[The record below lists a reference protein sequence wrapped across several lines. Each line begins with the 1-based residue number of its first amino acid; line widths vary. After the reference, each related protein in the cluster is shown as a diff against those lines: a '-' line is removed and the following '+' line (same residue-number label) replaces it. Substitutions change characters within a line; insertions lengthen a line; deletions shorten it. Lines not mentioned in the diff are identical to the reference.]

1 MSIKKKWRNS
11 MDRTIINPYDEM
23 NLKIY
28 AYTLPEIPSHE
39 GYIKI
44 GDTNRQVTKRIFEQV
59 GTAGLN
65 PYILFEKIAK
75 RSDGTW
81 FHDKSLHRFLQQNG
95 IKKKDFN
102 GHADEWF
109 YFNGTPEKAEI
120 LTDRYI
126 NCDYDE
132 IQIDEDH
139 SDYSLRNEQNKAVQ
153 LTLDYYNSGQEPKE
167 FLWNAKPRFGKT
179 LTSYDLVRK
188 INAKNVLIITN
199 RPAIANSWF
208 DDFKKFISWQEP
220 EMKFVSA
227 TASLKDRAL
236 SRKDFLDF
244 LNSGEHENPSQI
256 TFVSFQDLK
265 GAKFAGGGYEKLEWV
280 GQLNWD
286 LLIIDEAHEGV
297 DTDKTDV
304 AFNKI
309 ERKFT
314 LHLSG
319 TPFKALANNKF
330 NEEQIFNWSYLD
342 EQEAKKDWDYATGSN
357 PYENLPTLSLFTY
370 QMSKMIENKVSK
382 GLTLDDDSNVDYAF
396 DLNEFFRVK
405 EDGKFEYEASVKK
418 FLDNLTLGKFPFAI
432 DEHRGELNHTLWLL
446 PRVNSAKALEK
457 MLKSHPVFGEYSIVL
472 AAGDGRSID
481 INTDIEKEGQD
492 YKKNEKSFDKVKK
505 AISENEKTITL
516 SVGQLTTGITIPEWS
531 AVLMLSNIKS
541 PSLYFQAAFRA
552 QNPHEFVQNDK
563 LYRKENAYIF
573 DFAPERTLLLFDELA
588 NNLSSD
594 SSKTSEKRKKKIKKL
609 LNFFPV
615 IGEDDKGNMHEL
627 DSTDVLTIPTHI
639 TSAEVV
645 KRGFMSNLLFANI
658 AGIFGGNSPFK
669 EILDKIKPEKKKR
682 LTDRREVNVTTP
694 MIDDDGNVD
703 IPTDIVIN
711 QTTDI
716 FGDAIYKVMETS
728 EIYEIPE
735 VTTITNEITG
745 TLDSGFDKLK
755 GTFNLN
761 KIQTDKAKNEV
772 SSAIKDLV
780 QKNAE
785 TYHNQIQEIEQDFT
799 EQIKTAQADSNEIKV
814 DLLKTEF
821 EQRKVQVHQT
831 FSEKLNSDV
840 SETVETAVEK
850 QIIIEEEKKKKTTED
865 DVRDHLRGFART
877 IPAFLMAYG
886 NEDTTL
892 ANFEENIDKTTFEEL
907 TSITIDE
914 FKKLRDGFD
923 HVDENGNNRKIP
935 GLFNEVVFNA
945 SIKEFF
951 NTRKRLS
958 NYFDKTLTE
967 DIFDYIPPQRTNQI
981 FTPRRVVSLMVD
993 LIEKNNP
1000 NIFSNYNVKFI
1011 DLYTKSGL
1019 YITEIVK
1026 RLDEGLK
1033 AQIPNS
1039 KERIKWILE
1048 NQVYACAPSNII
1060 YNIAQNYIF
1069 ADLKNISSKNIV
1081 ECDLI
1086 KYTKNNNAK
1095 EKLLKLFG
1103 DENLKFDVI
1112 IGNPPYQEM
1121 DGGAQSSAS
1130 PIYHHFVR
1138 LAKEL
1143 HPEVVSLI
1151 IPTRWYSGGKGLDD
1165 FRDEMLNDIH
1175 LRELHDWLTPVDI
1188 FPNTNIRGGVCY
1200 FLWDKNYNN
1209 INNLTRVVTYKN
1221 NEVIEDVVRPMKVEG
1236 ADTFIRDG
1244 KSVPVL
1250 AKVFSDENTD
1260 IMLNYISPLRPFG
1273 YRGYFVK
1280 DEKFRPSKLGLS
1292 DPIICYGK
1300 GKAVGYLERNEVTVR
1315 AEWIDVW
1322 KVFTPR
1328 ANNIG
1333 TELNDDNLNTFVG
1346 TPKTICTE
1354 SYLVIGA
1361 ELGLDETSCYNLS
1374 TYLKTRF
1381 ARYLHSL
1388 AKGSQ
1393 DATSKTYRF
1402 VPVQDFSNNSDI
1414 DWSVSVQEIDHQLY
1428 NKYRLS
1434 NDEINHIENSIKAM
1448 QVQR

>member
-1 MSIKKKWRNS
+1 
-11 MDRTIINPYDEM
+11 MDRTIINPFEELD
-23 NLKIY
+23 LKIY
-28 AYTLPEIPSHE
+28 AYTLPEVPSHE

-44 GDTNRQVTKRIFEQV
+44 GDTNRQVKKRIFEQV

-65 PYILFEKIAK
+65 PDILFEKIAK
-75 RSDGTW
+75 KSDGTW
-81 FHDKSLHRFLQQNG
+81 FHDRSLHRFLQQNG
-95 IKKKDFN
+95 IQKKDFN

-132 IQIDEDH
+132 IQIDEAH
-139 SDYSLRNEQNKAVQ
+139 SDYSLRNEQSKAVQ

-179 LTSYDLVRK
+179 LTSYDFVRK
-188 INAKNVLIITN
+188 INATNVLIVTN

-208 DDFKKFISWQEP
+208 DDFKKFISWQETG
-220 EMKFVSA
+220 MKFVSE
-227 TASLKDRAL
+227 TDSLKDKAL
-236 SRKDFLDF
+236 SRDDFIDF
-244 LNSGEHENPSQI
+244 VNTTDHENPSQI
-256 TFVSFQDLK
+256 TFISLQDLK

-297 DTDKTDV
+297 DTAKTDV
-304 AFNKI
+304 AFDKI
-309 ERKFT
+309 KRNFT

-330 NEEQIFNWSYLD
+330 NENQIFNWSYVD
-342 EQEAKKDWDYATGSN
+342 EQEAKEDWNYTTGSN

-370 QMSKMIENKVSK
+370 QMSKMIENRVSK
-382 GLTLDDDSNVDYAF
+382 GLTLDDDINVDYAF
-396 DLNEFFRVK
+396 DLNEFFKVK

-418 FLDNLTLGKFPFAI
+418 FLDNLSSGKFPFATN
-432 DEHRGELNHTLWLL
+432 EHRGELNHTFWLL

-457 MLKSHPVFGEYSIVL
+457 LLKSHPVFGDYKIVL
-472 AAGDGRSID
+472 AAGDGISVD
-481 INTDIEKEGQD
+481 KNPNFEDEGQD

-505 AISENEKTITL
+505 AISENKKTITL

-552 QNPHEFVQNDK
+552 QNPYEFVQEGN

-573 DFAPERTLLLFDELA
+573 DFAPERTLLLFDEFA
-588 NNLSSD
+588 NNLSSG
-594 SSKTSEKRKKKIKKL
+594 SSKTSEERKKKIKKL

-615 IGEDDKGNMHEL
+615 IGEDDEGNMHEL
-627 DSTDVLTIPTHI
+627 DATEVLTIPTHI

-669 EILDKIKPEKKKR
+669 EILDKIKPEKNKR

-703 IPTDIVIN
+703 VPTDIVIN
-711 QTTDI
+711 ETKDI

-728 EIYEIPE
+728 DISETPE
-735 VTTITNEITG
+735 VTTITTEIKE
-745 TLDSGFDKLK
+745 TLNSGFGKLK
-755 GTFNLN
+755 ETFNLN
-761 KIQTDKAKNEV
+761 KSQTDKAKNEV
-772 SSAIKDLV
+772 TSAIKDVV

-785 TYHNQIQEIEQDFT
+785 TYQSQLQEIEHDFT
-799 EQIKTAQADSNEIKV
+799 KQIQTAQETHDEVKV
-814 DLLKTEF
+814 GLLKTEF
-821 EQRKVQVHQT
+821 EQKKVEVNQT
-831 FSEKLNSDV
+831 FTENLNTEV
-840 SETVETAVEK
+840 SETLETAVEK
-850 QIIIEEEKKKKTTED
+850 QIVKVEEKKKKTTED

-886 NEDTTL
+886 DDDTTL
-892 ANFEENIDKTTFEEL
+892 ASFEENIDEPTFEEL

-914 FKKLRDGFD
+914 FKKLRDGFEY
-923 HVDENGNNRKIP
+923 VDEDGNNRKVS

-951 NTRKRLS
+951 NTKDRLS
-958 NYFDKTLTE
+958 NYFDEMLTE
-967 DIFDYIPPQRTNQI
+967 DIFDYIPPQQTNQI
-981 FTPRRVVSLMVD
+981 FTPRRVVKLMVD
-993 LIEKNNP
+993 LVEENNP
-1000 NIFSNYNVKFI
+1000 DIFSNYNVKFI

-1026 RLDEGLK
+1026 RLNEGLK
-1033 AQIPNS
+1033 EQIPNS
-1039 KERIKWILE
+1039 DERIKWILE

-1060 YNIAQNYIF
+1060 YNIAKNYIF

-1081 ECDLI
+1081 ECDLTE
-1086 KYTKNNNAK
+1086 YAKNDNANK
-1095 EKLLKLFG
+1095 KLIEIFG

-1143 HPEVVSLI
+1143 NPEVVSLI
-1151 IPTRWYSGGKGLDD
+1151 MPTRWYAGGKGLDD

-1200 FLWDKNYNN
+1200 FLRDKNYDNSQ
-1209 INNLTRVVTYKN
+1209 NLTRVVTYKN
-1221 NEVIEDVVRPMKVEG
+1221 NEVIDDVVRPMKIEG
-1236 ADTFIRDG
+1236 VDTFIRDG
-1244 KSVPVL
+1244 KSVPIL
-1250 AKVFSDENTD
+1250 AKVFADKNTD

-1273 YRGYFVK
+1273 FRGYFVK
-1280 DEKFRPSKLGLS
+1280 DEKFRPTNSGLS
-1292 DPIICYGK
+1292 DAIICYGK

-1315 AEWIDVW
+1315 PEWIDVW

-1346 TPKTICTE
+1346 APKSICTE

-1361 ELGLDETSCYNLS
+1361 ELGLDEASCNNLL
-1374 TYLKTRF
+1374 TYFKTRF

-1393 DATSKTYRF
+1393 DATSKTFRF

-1414 DWSVSVQEIDHQLY
+1414 DWSVSVQEVDNQLY
-1428 NKYRLS
+1428 EKYGLS
-1434 NDEINHIENSIKAM
+1434 DDEINHIKVKIKAM
-1448 QVQR
+1448 